1 MIGQMDIKRQLRY
14 KESIYDVLKD
24 ITLGNYNYL
33 IIGKEL
39 DGKFI
44 DIDFVEQK
52 LDNGK
57 IRYISP
63 SSTFEFNKDTTDFK
77 RVQSQSLMNYIV
89 NEIKDRINQEKLIS
103 ETDTLNYIDSI
114 SKTIESSTNING
126 FFANDNKYENESQL
140 EESTKT
146 LIGYYFDEMKDYS
159 DLSKLPTGEVLV
171 PEEDVKEIYNKLEDT
186 QNFGVSLIHDAIA
199 KEENTEDYI
208 VDPTNNSPL
217 MNIENTS
224 LENNKACE
232 PVSTNSEALNNIV
245 EETVNNNSIDKLGK
259 QDKDEIIVKN
269 DNLVNDTIN
278 DSNMSF
284 QERLYLENEKKMHE
298 QNASEDLQNNLNAK
312 TKTLTL
318 KNNYGRMNNAAYITI
333 TWLLYIIGSFEL
345 FIVIFLMA
353 KFL

>member
-14 KESIYDVLKD
+14 KDSIYDVLKD

-63 SSTFEFNKDTTDFK
+63 SSTFVFNKDTTDFK

-89 NEIKDRINQEKLIS
+89 NEIKDRINQEKLIN
-103 ETDTLNYIDSI
+103 EKDTLNYIDNI
-114 SKTIESSTNING
+114 SKTIESSTDING

-140 EESTKT
+140 EESIKT
-146 LIGYYFDEMKDYS
+146 LIGYYFNEIKDYS
-159 DLSKLPTGEVLV
+159 DLNKLPTGEVLV

-199 KEENTEDYI
+199 KEENSEDYI
-208 VDPTNNSPL
+208 VDPTNNSVSNDML
-217 MNIENTS
+217 SENSIFKPMSTDFTEQDLTDIKLQS
-224 LENNKACE
+224 DLSNDNSNAVATTQTQSTQLTE
-232 PVSTNSEALNNIV
+232 TNSDATNNR
-245 EETVNNNSIDKLGK
+245 
-259 QDKDEIIVKN
+259 
-269 DNLVNDTIN
+269 NL
-278 DSNMSF
+278 SF

-298 QNASEDLQNNLNAK
+298 QNVSEDLQNSLNAK

-318 KNNYGRMNNAAYITI
+318 KNNYGKMNNAAYITI
-333 TWLLYIIGSFEL
+333 SWLLYIIGSFEL
-345 FIVIFLMA
+345 FIAIFLMA
-353 KFL
+353 KFF

>member
-14 KESIYDVLKD
+14 KDSIYDVLKD

-77 RVQSQSLMNYIV
+77 RVQSQFLMNYIV
-89 NEIKDRINQEKLIS
+89 NEIKDRINQEKLIN
-103 ETDTLNYIDSI
+103 ETDTLNYIDNI
-114 SKTIESSTNING
+114 SKTIESSTDING

-140 EESTKT
+140 EESIKT
-146 LIGYYFDEMKDYS
+146 LIGYYFNEIKDYS
-159 DLSKLPTGEVLV
+159 DLNKLPTGEVLV

-199 KEENTEDYI
+199 KEENSEDYI
-208 VDPTNNSPL
+208 VDPTNNSVSNDML
-217 MNIENTS
+217 SENSIFKPMSTDFTEQDLTDVKLQS
-224 LENNKACE
+224 DFSNDNSNAVATTQTQSTQLTE
-232 PVSTNSEALNNIV
+232 TNSDATNNR
-245 EETVNNNSIDKLGK
+245 
-259 QDKDEIIVKN
+259 
-269 DNLVNDTIN
+269 NL
-278 DSNMSF
+278 SF

-298 QNASEDLQNNLNAK
+298 QNVSEDLQNSLNAK

-318 KNNYGRMNNAAYITI
+318 KNNYGKMNNAAYITI
-333 TWLLYIIGSFEL
+333 SWLLYIIGSFEL

-353 KFL
+353 KFF

>member
-14 KESIYDVLKD
+14 KDSIYDVLKD

-63 SSTFEFNKDTTDFK
+63 SSTFVFNKDTTDFK

-89 NEIKDRINQEKLIS
+89 NEIKDRINQEKLIN
-103 ETDTLNYIDSI
+103 EKDTLNYIDNI
-114 SKTIESSTNING
+114 SKTIESSTDING

-140 EESTKT
+140 EESIKT
-146 LIGYYFDEMKDYS
+146 LIGYYFNEIKDYS
-159 DLSKLPTGEVLV
+159 DLNKLPTGEVLV

-199 KEENTEDYI
+199 KEENPEDYI
-208 VDPTNNSPL
+208 VDPTNNSVSNDML
-217 MNIENTS
+217 SENSIFKPMSTDFTEQDLTDIKLQS
-224 LENNKACE
+224 DLSNDNSNAVATTQTQSTQLTE
-232 PVSTNSEALNNIV
+232 TNSDAINNR
-245 EETVNNNSIDKLGK
+245 
-259 QDKDEIIVKN
+259 
-269 DNLVNDTIN
+269 NL
-278 DSNMSF
+278 SF

-298 QNASEDLQNNLNAK
+298 QNVSEDLQNSLNAK

-318 KNNYGRMNNAAYITI
+318 KNNYGKMNNAAYITI
-333 TWLLYIIGSFEL
+333 SWLLYIIGSFEL
-345 FIVIFLMA
+345 FVVIFLMA
-353 KFL
+353 KFF

>member
-14 KESIYDVLKD
+14 KDSIYDVLKD

-39 DGKFI
+39 DEKFI

-63 SSTFEFNKDTTDFK
+63 SSTFVFNKDTTDFK

-89 NEIKDRINQEKLIS
+89 NEIKDRINQEKLIN
-103 ETDTLNYIDSI
+103 EKDTLNYIDNI
-114 SKTIESSTNING
+114 SKTIESSTDING

-140 EESTKT
+140 EESIKT
-146 LIGYYFDEMKDYS
+146 LIGYYFNEIKDYS
-159 DLSKLPTGEVLV
+159 DLNKLPTGEVLV

-199 KEENTEDYI
+199 KEENSEDYI
-208 VDPTNNSPL
+208 VDPTNNSVSNDMLSENSIFKPMSTDFTEQDL
-217 MNIENTS
+217 TDVKLQSDFSNDNSNSVATTQTQSTQLIE
-224 LENNKACE
+224 
-232 PVSTNSEALNNIV
+232 TNSDATNNR
-245 EETVNNNSIDKLGK
+245 
-259 QDKDEIIVKN
+259 
-269 DNLVNDTIN
+269 NL
-278 DSNMSF
+278 SF

-298 QNASEDLQNNLNAK
+298 QNVSEDLQNSLNAK

-318 KNNYGRMNNAAYITI
+318 KNNYGKMNNAAYITI
-333 TWLLYIIGSFEL
+333 SWLLYIIGSFEL
-345 FIVIFLMA
+345 FIAIFLMA
-353 KFL
+353 KFF

>member
-14 KESIYDVLKD
+14 KDSIYDVLKD

-63 SSTFEFNKDTTDFK
+63 SSTFVFNKDTTDFK

-89 NEIKDRINQEKLIS
+89 NEIKDRINQEKLIN
-103 ETDTLNYIDSI
+103 ETDTLNYIDNI
-114 SKTIESSTNING
+114 SKTIESSTDING

-140 EESTKT
+140 EESIKT
-146 LIGYYFDEMKDYS
+146 LIGYYFNEIKDYS
-159 DLSKLPTGEVLV
+159 DLNKLPTGEVLV

-199 KEENTEDYI
+199 KEENSEDYI
-208 VDPTNNSPL
+208 VDPTNNSVSNDML
-217 MNIENTS
+217 SENSIFKPMSTDFTEQDLTDVKLQS
-224 LENNKACE
+224 DFSNDNSNAVATTQTQSTQLTE
-232 PVSTNSEALNNIV
+232 TNSDATNNR
-245 EETVNNNSIDKLGK
+245 
-259 QDKDEIIVKN
+259 
-269 DNLVNDTIN
+269 NL
-278 DSNMSF
+278 SF

-298 QNASEDLQNNLNAK
+298 QNVSEDLQNSLNAK

-318 KNNYGRMNNAAYITI
+318 KNNYGKMNNAAYITI
-333 TWLLYIIGSFEL
+333 SWLLYIIGSFEL
-345 FIVIFLMA
+345 FIAIFLMA
-353 KFL
+353 KFF

>member
-103 ETDTLNYIDSI
+103 ETDTLNYIDNI
-114 SKTIESSTNING
+114 SKTIESSTDING

-146 LIGYYFDEMKDYS
+146 LIGYYFYEMKDYS

-171 PEEDVKEIYNKLEDT
+171 PEEDVKEIYDKLEDT

-208 VDPTNNSPL
+208 VDPTNNSVSNDML
-217 MNIENTS
+217 SENSIFKPMSTDFTEQDLTDVKLQS
-224 LENNKACE
+224 DFYNDNSNAVATTQTRSTQLTE
-232 PVSTNSEALNNIV
+232 TNSDATNNR
-245 EETVNNNSIDKLGK
+245 
-259 QDKDEIIVKN
+259 
-269 DNLVNDTIN
+269 NL
-278 DSNMSF
+278 SF

-298 QNASEDLQNNLNAK
+298 QNVSEDLQNSLNAK

-333 TWLLYIIGSFEL
+333 SWLLYIIGSFEL

>member
-14 KESIYDVLKD
+14 KDSIYDVLKD

-63 SSTFEFNKDTTDFK
+63 SSTFSFNKDTTDFK

-89 NEIKDRINQEKLIS
+89 NEIKDRINQEKLIN
-103 ETDTLNYIDSI
+103 ETDTLNYIDNI
-114 SKTIESSTNING
+114 SKTIESSTDING

-146 LIGYYFDEMKDYS
+146 LIRYYFNEIKDYS
-159 DLSKLPTGEVLV
+159 DLNKLPTGEVLV
-171 PEEDVKEIYNKLEDT
+171 PEEDVKEIYDKLEDT

-199 KEENTEDYI
+199 KEDTADDYMI
-208 VDPTNNSPL
+208 DPTNDYVNSNPAVSENGSVSLNSQEQNQISTNFNDSFPQSNYDNL
-217 MNIENTS
+217 MS
-224 LENNKACE
+224 LENKSD
-232 PVSTNSEALNNIV
+232 VNSDTLS
-245 EETVNNNSIDKLGK
+245 EENVGNREL
-259 QDKDEIIVKN
+259 
-269 DNLVNDTIN
+269 
-278 DSNMSF
+278 SF
-284 QERLYLENEKKMHE
+284 QERLYLENEKMLHS
-298 QNASEDLQNNLNAK
+298 QNTTQDLQSNLSTK
-312 TKTLTL
+312 PKTLTL
-318 KNNYGRMNNAAYITI
+318 SKNYGKMNNAAYITI
-333 TWLLYIIGSFEL
+333 SWLLYIIGSFEL
-345 FIVIFLMA
+345 FIVILLMA
-353 KFL
+353 KFI

>member
-14 KESIYDVLKD
+14 KDSIYDVLKD

-63 SSTFEFNKDTTDFK
+63 SSTFVFNKDTTDFK

-89 NEIKDRINQEKLIS
+89 NEIKDRINQEKLIN
-103 ETDTLNYIDSI
+103 ETDTLNYIDNI
-114 SKTIESSTNING
+114 SKTIESSTDING

-140 EESTKT
+140 EESIKT
-146 LIGYYFDEMKDYS
+146 LIRYYFNEVKDYS
-159 DLSKLPTGEVLV
+159 DSNKLPTGEVLV

-199 KEENTEDYI
+199 KEENSEDYI
-208 VDPTNNSPL
+208 VDPTNNSVSNGML
-217 MNIENTS
+217 SENSIFKPMSTDFTEQDLTDVKLQS
-224 LENNKACE
+224 DFSNDNSNAVATTQTQSTQLTE
-232 PVSTNSEALNNIV
+232 TNSDATNNR
-245 EETVNNNSIDKLGK
+245 
-259 QDKDEIIVKN
+259 
-269 DNLVNDTIN
+269 NL
-278 DSNMSF
+278 SF

-298 QNASEDLQNNLNAK
+298 QNVSEDLQNSLNAK

-318 KNNYGRMNNAAYITI
+318 KNNYGKMNNAAYITI
-333 TWLLYIIGSFEL
+333 SWLLYIIGSFEL
-345 FIVIFLMA
+345 FIAIFLMA
-353 KFL
+353 KFF

>member
-14 KESIYDVLKD
+14 KDSIYDVLKD

-63 SSTFEFNKDTTDFK
+63 SSTFSFNKDTTDFK

-89 NEIKDRINQEKLIS
+89 NEIKDRINQEKLIN
-103 ETDTLNYIDSI
+103 ETDTLNYIDNI
-114 SKTIESSTNING
+114 SKTIESSTDING

-140 EESTKT
+140 EESIKT
-146 LIGYYFDEMKDYS
+146 LIGYYFNEIKDYS
-159 DLSKLPTGEVLV
+159 DLNKLPTGEVLV

-199 KEENTEDYI
+199 KEENSEDYI
-208 VDPTNNSPL
+208 VDPTNNSVSNDML
-217 MNIENTS
+217 SENSIFKPMSTDFTEQDLTDVKLQS
-224 LENNKACE
+224 DFSNDNSNAVATTQTQSAQLTE
-232 PVSTNSEALNNIV
+232 TNSDATNNR
-245 EETVNNNSIDKLGK
+245 
-259 QDKDEIIVKN
+259 
-269 DNLVNDTIN
+269 NL
-278 DSNMSF
+278 SF

-298 QNASEDLQNNLNAK
+298 QNVSEDLQNSLNAK

-318 KNNYGRMNNAAYITI
+318 KNNYGKMNNAAYITI
-333 TWLLYIIGSFEL
+333 SWLLYIIGSFEL

-353 KFL
+353 KFF

>member
-14 KESIYDVLKD
+14 KDSIYDVLKD

-89 NEIKDRINQEKLIS
+89 NEIKDRINQEKLIN
-103 ETDTLNYIDSI
+103 ETDTLNYIDNI
-114 SKTIESSTNING
+114 SKTIESSTDING

-140 EESTKT
+140 EESIKT
-146 LIGYYFDEMKDYS
+146 LIGYYFNEIKDYS
-159 DLSKLPTGEVLV
+159 DLNKLPTGEVLV

-199 KEENTEDYI
+199 KEENSEDYI
-208 VDPTNNSPL
+208 VDPTNNSVSNDML
-217 MNIENTS
+217 SENSIFKPMSTDFTEQDLTDVKLQS
-224 LENNKACE
+224 DFSNDNSNSVATTQTQSTQLTE
-232 PVSTNSEALNNIV
+232 TNSDATNNR
-245 EETVNNNSIDKLGK
+245 
-259 QDKDEIIVKN
+259 
-269 DNLVNDTIN
+269 NL
-278 DSNMSF
+278 SF

-298 QNASEDLQNNLNAK
+298 QNVSEDLQNSLNAK

-318 KNNYGRMNNAAYITI
+318 KNNYGKMNNAAYITI
-333 TWLLYIIGSFEL
+333 SWLLYIIGSFEL

-353 KFL
+353 KFF

>member
-14 KESIYDVLKD
+14 KDSIYDVLKD
-24 ITLGNYNYL
+24 MTLGNYNYL

-89 NEIKDRINQEKLIS
+89 NEIKDRINQEKLIN
-103 ETDTLNYIDSI
+103 ETDTLNYIDNI
-114 SKTIESSTNING
+114 SKTIESSTDING

-140 EESTKT
+140 EESIKT
-146 LIGYYFDEMKDYS
+146 LIGYYFNEIKDYS
-159 DLSKLPTGEVLV
+159 DLNKLPTGEVLV

-199 KEENTEDYI
+199 KEENSEDYI
-208 VDPTNNSPL
+208 VDPTNNSVSNDML
-217 MNIENTS
+217 SENSIFKPMSTDFTEQDLTDVKLQS
-224 LENNKACE
+224 DFSNDNSNAVATTQPQSTQLTE
-232 PVSTNSEALNNIV
+232 TNSDATNNR
-245 EETVNNNSIDKLGK
+245 
-259 QDKDEIIVKN
+259 
-269 DNLVNDTIN
+269 NL
-278 DSNMSF
+278 SF

-298 QNASEDLQNNLNAK
+298 QNVSEDLQNSLNAK

-318 KNNYGRMNNAAYITI
+318 KNNYGKMNNAAYITI
-333 TWLLYIIGSFEL
+333 SWLLYIIGSFEL

-353 KFL
+353 KFF

>member
-14 KESIYDVLKD
+14 KDSMYDVLKD

-63 SSTFEFNKDTTDFK
+63 SSTFVFNKDTTDFK
-77 RVQSQSLMNYIV
+77 RVQSQFLMNYIV
-89 NEIKDRINQEKLIS
+89 NEIKDRINQEKLIN
-103 ETDTLNYIDSI
+103 ETDTLNYIDNI
-114 SKTIESSTNING
+114 SKTIESSTDING

-140 EESTKT
+140 EESIKT
-146 LIGYYFDEMKDYS
+146 LIGYYFNEIKDYS
-159 DLSKLPTGEVLV
+159 DLNKLPTGEVLV

-199 KEENTEDYI
+199 KEENSEDYI
-208 VDPTNNSPL
+208 VDPTNNSVSNDML
-217 MNIENTS
+217 SENSIFKPMSTDFTERDLTNVKLQS
-224 LENNKACE
+224 DISNDNFNAVATTQTQSTQLTE
-232 PVSTNSEALNNIV
+232 TNSDATNNR
-245 EETVNNNSIDKLGK
+245 
-259 QDKDEIIVKN
+259 
-269 DNLVNDTIN
+269 NL
-278 DSNMSF
+278 SF

-298 QNASEDLQNNLNAK
+298 QNVSEDLQNSLNAK

-318 KNNYGRMNNAAYITI
+318 KNNYGKMNNAAYITI
-333 TWLLYIIGSFEL
+333 SWLLYIIGSFEL
-345 FIVIFLMA
+345 FVAIFLMA

>member
-14 KESIYDVLKD
+14 KDSIYDVLKD

-63 SSTFEFNKDTTDFK
+63 SSTFVFNKDTTDFK

-89 NEIKDRINQEKLIS
+89 NEIKDRINQEKLIN
-103 ETDTLNYIDSI
+103 ETDTLNYIDNI
-114 SKTIESSTNING
+114 SKTIESSTDING

-140 EESTKT
+140 EESIKT
-146 LIGYYFDEMKDYS
+146 LIGYYFNEIKDYS
-159 DLSKLPTGEVLV
+159 DLNKLPTGEVLV

-199 KEENTEDYI
+199 KEENSEDYI
-208 VDPTNNSPL
+208 VDPTNNSVSNDML
-217 MNIENTS
+217 SENSIFKPMSTDFTEQDLTDVKLQS
-224 LENNKACE
+224 DFSNGNSNAVATTQTQSTQLTE
-232 PVSTNSEALNNIV
+232 TNSDATNNR
-245 EETVNNNSIDKLGK
+245 
-259 QDKDEIIVKN
+259 
-269 DNLVNDTIN
+269 NL
-278 DSNMSF
+278 SF

-298 QNASEDLQNNLNAK
+298 QNVSEDLQNSLNAK

-318 KNNYGRMNNAAYITI
+318 KNNYGKMNNAAYITI
-333 TWLLYIIGSFEL
+333 SWLLYIIGSFEL
-345 FIVIFLMA
+345 FVVIFLMA
-353 KFL
+353 KFF

>member
-14 KESIYDVLKD
+14 KDSIYDVLKD

-77 RVQSQSLMNYIV
+77 RVQSQFLMNYIV
-89 NEIKDRINQEKLIS
+89 NEIKDRINQEKLIN
-103 ETDTLNYIDSI
+103 ETDTLNYIDNI
-114 SKTIESSTNING
+114 SKTIESSTDING

-140 EESTKT
+140 EESIKT
-146 LIGYYFDEMKDYS
+146 LIGYYFNEIKDYS
-159 DLSKLPTGEVLV
+159 DLNKLPTSEVLV
-171 PEEDVKEIYNKLEDT
+171 PEEDVKEIYDKLEDT

-199 KEENTEDYI
+199 KEENSEDYI
-208 VDPTNNSPL
+208 VDPTNNSVSNDML
-217 MNIENTS
+217 SENSIFKPMSTDFTEQDLTDVKLQS
-224 LENNKACE
+224 DFSNDNSNAVATTQTQSTQLTE
-232 PVSTNSEALNNIV
+232 TNSDATNNR
-245 EETVNNNSIDKLGK
+245 
-259 QDKDEIIVKN
+259 
-269 DNLVNDTIN
+269 NL
-278 DSNMSF
+278 SF

-298 QNASEDLQNNLNAK
+298 QNVSEDLQNSLNAK

-318 KNNYGRMNNAAYITI
+318 KNNYGKMNNAAYITI
-333 TWLLYIIGSFEL
+333 SWLLYIIGSFEL

-353 KFL
+353 KFF

>member
-14 KESIYDVLKD
+14 KDSIYDVLKD

-63 SSTFEFNKDTTDFK
+63 SSTFVFNKDTTDFK

-89 NEIKDRINQEKLIS
+89 NEIKDRINQEKLIN
-103 ETDTLNYIDSI
+103 EKDTLNYIDNI
-114 SKTIESSTNING
+114 SKTIESSTDING

-140 EESTKT
+140 EESIKT
-146 LIGYYFDEMKDYS
+146 LIGYYFNEIKDYS
-159 DLSKLPTGEVLV
+159 DLNKLPTGEVLV

-199 KEENTEDYI
+199 KEENSEDYI
-208 VDPTNNSPL
+208 VDPTNNSVSNDML
-217 MNIENTS
+217 SENSIFKPMSTDFTEQDLTDIKLQS
-224 LENNKACE
+224 DLSNDNSNAVATTQPQSTQLTE
-232 PVSTNSEALNNIV
+232 TNSDATNNR
-245 EETVNNNSIDKLGK
+245 
-259 QDKDEIIVKN
+259 
-269 DNLVNDTIN
+269 NL
-278 DSNMSF
+278 SF

-298 QNASEDLQNNLNAK
+298 QNVSEDLQNSLNAK

-318 KNNYGRMNNAAYITI
+318 KNNYGKMNNAAYITI
-333 TWLLYIIGSFEL
+333 SWLLYIIGSFEL
-345 FIVIFLMA
+345 FIAIFLMA
-353 KFL
+353 KFF

>member
-14 KESIYDVLKD
+14 KDSIYDVLKD

-63 SSTFEFNKDTTDFK
+63 SSTFSFNKDTTDFK

-89 NEIKDRINQEKLIS
+89 NEIKDRINQEKLIN
-103 ETDTLNYIDSI
+103 ETDTLNYIDNI
-114 SKTIESSTNING
+114 SKTIESSTDING

-140 EESTKT
+140 EESIKT
-146 LIGYYFDEMKDYS
+146 LIGYYFNEIKDYS
-159 DLSKLPTGEVLV
+159 DLNKLPTGEVLV

-199 KEENTEDYI
+199 KEDTADDYMI
-208 VDPTNNSPL
+208 DPTNDYVNSNPAVSENGSVSLNSQEQNQISTNFNDSFPQSNYDNL
-217 MNIENTS
+217 MS
-224 LENNKACE
+224 LENKSD
-232 PVSTNSEALNNIV
+232 VNSNTLS
-245 EETVNNNSIDKLGK
+245 EENVGNREL
-259 QDKDEIIVKN
+259 
-269 DNLVNDTIN
+269 
-278 DSNMSF
+278 SF
-284 QERLYLENEKKMHE
+284 QERLYLENEKMLHS
-298 QNASEDLQNNLNAK
+298 QNTTQDLQSNLSTK
-312 TKTLTL
+312 PKTLTL
-318 KNNYGRMNNAAYITI
+318 SKNYGKMNNAAYITI
-333 TWLLYIIGSFEL
+333 SWLLYIIGSFEL
-345 FIVIFLMA
+345 FIVILLMA
-353 KFL
+353 KFI

>member
-14 KESIYDVLKD
+14 KDSIYDVLKD

-63 SSTFEFNKDTTDFK
+63 SSTFVFNKDTTDFK

-89 NEIKDRINQEKLIS
+89 NEIKDRINQEKLIN
-103 ETDTLNYIDSI
+103 ETDTLNYIDNI
-114 SKTIESSTNING
+114 SKTIESSTDING

-140 EESTKT
+140 EESIKT
-146 LIGYYFDEMKDYS
+146 LIGYYFNEIKDYS
-159 DLSKLPTGEVLV
+159 DLNKLPTGEVLV

-199 KEENTEDYI
+199 KEENSEDYI
-208 VDPTNNSPL
+208 VDPTNNSVSNDML
-217 MNIENTS
+217 SENSIFKPMSTDFTEQDLTDVKLQS
-224 LENNKACE
+224 DFSNDNSNSVATTQPQSTQLTE
-232 PVSTNSEALNNIV
+232 TNSDATNNR
-245 EETVNNNSIDKLGK
+245 
-259 QDKDEIIVKN
+259 
-269 DNLVNDTIN
+269 NL
-278 DSNMSF
+278 SF

-298 QNASEDLQNNLNAK
+298 QNVSEDLQNSLNAK

-318 KNNYGRMNNAAYITI
+318 KNNYGKMNNAAYITI
-333 TWLLYIIGSFEL
+333 SWLLYIIGSFEL
-345 FIVIFLMA
+345 FIAIFLMA
-353 KFL
+353 KFF

>member
-14 KESIYDVLKD
+14 KDSIYDVLKD

-63 SSTFEFNKDTTDFK
+63 SSTFVFNKDTTDFK

-89 NEIKDRINQEKLIS
+89 NEIKDRINQEKLIN
-103 ETDTLNYIDSI
+103 EKDTLNYIDNI
-114 SKTIESSTNING
+114 SKTIESSTDING

-140 EESTKT
+140 EESIKA
-146 LIGYYFDEMKDYS
+146 LIGYYFNEIKDYS
-159 DLSKLPTGEVLV
+159 DLNKLPTGEVLV

-199 KEENTEDYI
+199 KEENSEDYI
-208 VDPTNNSPL
+208 VDPTNNSVSNDML
-217 MNIENTS
+217 SENSIFKPMSTDFTEQDLTDVKLQPDLS
-224 LENNKACE
+224 NDNSNAVATTQPQSTQLTE
-232 PVSTNSEALNNIV
+232 TNSDATNNR
-245 EETVNNNSIDKLGK
+245 
-259 QDKDEIIVKN
+259 
-269 DNLVNDTIN
+269 NL
-278 DSNMSF
+278 SF

-298 QNASEDLQNNLNAK
+298 QNVSEDLQNSLNAK

-318 KNNYGRMNNAAYITI
+318 KNNYGKMNNAAYITI
-333 TWLLYIIGSFEL
+333 SWLLYIIGSFEL
-345 FIVIFLMA
+345 FIAIFLMA
-353 KFL
+353 KFF

>member
-14 KESIYDVLKD
+14 KDSIYDVLKD

-63 SSTFEFNKDTTDFK
+63 SSTFVFNKDTTDFK
-77 RVQSQSLMNYIV
+77 RVQSQFLMNYIV
-89 NEIKDRINQEKLIS
+89 NEIKDRINQEKLIN
-103 ETDTLNYIDSI
+103 ETDTLNYIDNI
-114 SKTIESSTNING
+114 SKTIESSTDING

-140 EESTKT
+140 EESIKT
-146 LIGYYFDEMKDYS
+146 LIGYYFNEIKDYS
-159 DLSKLPTGEVLV
+159 DLNKLPTGEVLV

-199 KEENTEDYI
+199 KEENSEDYI
-208 VDPTNNSPL
+208 VDPTNNSVSNDML
-217 MNIENTS
+217 SENSIFKPMSTDFTERDLTNVKLQS
-224 LENNKACE
+224 DISNDNFNAVATTQTQSTQLTE
-232 PVSTNSEALNNIV
+232 TNSDATNNR
-245 EETVNNNSIDKLGK
+245 
-259 QDKDEIIVKN
+259 
-269 DNLVNDTIN
+269 NL
-278 DSNMSF
+278 SF

-298 QNASEDLQNNLNAK
+298 QNVSEDLQNSLNAK

-318 KNNYGRMNNAAYITI
+318 KNNYGKMNNAAYITI
-333 TWLLYIIGSFEL
+333 SWLLYIIGSFEL
-345 FIVIFLMA
+345 FVAIFLMA

>member
-14 KESIYDVLKD
+14 KDSIYDVLKD

-77 RVQSQSLMNYIV
+77 RVQSQFLMNYIV
-89 NEIKDRINQEKLIS
+89 NEIKDRINQEKLIN
-103 ETDTLNYIDSI
+103 ETDTLNYIDNI
-114 SKTIESSTNING
+114 SKTIESSTDING

-140 EESTKT
+140 EESIKT
-146 LIGYYFDEMKDYS
+146 LIGYYFNEIKDYS
-159 DLSKLPTGEVLV
+159 DLNKLPTGEVLV
-171 PEEDVKEIYNKLEDT
+171 PEEDVKEIYDKLEDT

-199 KEENTEDYI
+199 KEENSEDYI
-208 VDPTNNSPL
+208 VDPTNNSVSNDML
-217 MNIENTS
+217 SENSIFKPMSTDFTEQDLTDVKLQS
-224 LENNKACE
+224 DFSNDNSNAVATTQTQSTQLTE
-232 PVSTNSEALNNIV
+232 TNSDATNNR
-245 EETVNNNSIDKLGK
+245 
-259 QDKDEIIVKN
+259 
-269 DNLVNDTIN
+269 NL
-278 DSNMSF
+278 SF

-298 QNASEDLQNNLNAK
+298 QNVSEDLQNSLNAK

-318 KNNYGRMNNAAYITI
+318 KNNYGKMNNAAYITI
-333 TWLLYIIGSFEL
+333 SWLLYIIGSFEL

-353 KFL
+353 KFF

>member
-14 KESIYDVLKD
+14 KDSIYDVLKD

-89 NEIKDRINQEKLIS
+89 NEIKDRINQEKLIN
-103 ETDTLNYIDSI
+103 ETDTLNYIDNI
-114 SKTIESSTNING
+114 SKTIESSTDING

-140 EESTKT
+140 EESIKT
-146 LIGYYFDEMKDYS
+146 LIGYYFNEIKDYS
-159 DLSKLPTGEVLV
+159 DLNKLPTGEVLV

-199 KEENTEDYI
+199 KEENSEDYI
-208 VDPTNNSPL
+208 VDPTNNSVSNDML
-217 MNIENTS
+217 SENSIFKPMSTDFTEQDLTDIKLQS
-224 LENNKACE
+224 DFSNDNSNAVATTQTQSTQLTE
-232 PVSTNSEALNNIV
+232 TNSDAINNR
-245 EETVNNNSIDKLGK
+245 
-259 QDKDEIIVKN
+259 
-269 DNLVNDTIN
+269 NL
-278 DSNMSF
+278 SF

-298 QNASEDLQNNLNAK
+298 QNVSEDLQNSLNAK

-318 KNNYGRMNNAAYITI
+318 KNNYGKMNNAAYITI
-333 TWLLYIIGSFEL
+333 SWLLYIIGSFEL

-353 KFL
+353 KFF

>member
-14 KESIYDVLKD
+14 KDSIYDVLKD

-63 SSTFEFNKDTTDFK
+63 SSTFVFNKDTTDFK
-77 RVQSQSLMNYIV
+77 RVQSQFLMNYIV
-89 NEIKDRINQEKLIS
+89 NEIKDRINQEKLIN
-103 ETDTLNYIDSI
+103 ETDTLNYIDNI
-114 SKTIESSTNING
+114 SKTIESSTDING

-140 EESTKT
+140 EESIKT
-146 LIGYYFDEMKDYS
+146 LIGYYFNEIKDYS
-159 DLSKLPTGEVLV
+159 DLNKLPTGEVLV
-171 PEEDVKEIYNKLEDT
+171 PEEDVKEIYDKLEDT

-199 KEENTEDYI
+199 KEENSEDYI
-208 VDPTNNSPL
+208 VDPTNNSVSNDML
-217 MNIENTS
+217 SENSIFKPMSTDFTEQDLTDVKLQS
-224 LENNKACE
+224 DFSNDNSNSVATTQTQSAQLTE
-232 PVSTNSEALNNIV
+232 TNSDATNNR
-245 EETVNNNSIDKLGK
+245 
-259 QDKDEIIVKN
+259 
-269 DNLVNDTIN
+269 NL
-278 DSNMSF
+278 SF

-298 QNASEDLQNNLNAK
+298 QNVSEDLQNSLNAK

-318 KNNYGRMNNAAYITI
+318 KNNYGKMNNAAYITI
-333 TWLLYIIGSFEL
+333 SWLLYIIGSFEL

-353 KFL
+353 KFF

>member
-14 KESIYDVLKD
+14 KDSIYDVLKD

-63 SSTFEFNKDTTDFK
+63 SSTFVFNKDTTDFK

-89 NEIKDRINQEKLIS
+89 NEIKDRINQEKLIN
-103 ETDTLNYIDSI
+103 EKDTLNYIDNI
-114 SKTIESSTNING
+114 SKTIESSTDING

-140 EESTKT
+140 EESIKT
-146 LIGYYFDEMKDYS
+146 LIGYYFNEIKDYS
-159 DLSKLPTGEVLV
+159 DLNKLPTGEVLV

-199 KEENTEDYI
+199 KEENSEDYI
-208 VDPTNNSPL
+208 VDPTNNSVSNDMLSENSIFKPMSTDFTEQDL
-217 MNIENTS
+217 TDIKLQSDLSNDNSNAVATTQTQSTQLIE
-224 LENNKACE
+224 
-232 PVSTNSEALNNIV
+232 TNSDATNNR
-245 EETVNNNSIDKLGK
+245 
-259 QDKDEIIVKN
+259 
-269 DNLVNDTIN
+269 NL
-278 DSNMSF
+278 SF

-298 QNASEDLQNNLNAK
+298 QNVSEDLQNSLNAK

-318 KNNYGRMNNAAYITI
+318 KNNYGKMNNAAYITI
-333 TWLLYIIGSFEL
+333 SWLLYIIGSFEL
-345 FIVIFLMA
+345 FIAIFLMA
-353 KFL
+353 KFF

>member
-14 KESIYDVLKD
+14 KDSIYDVLKD

-63 SSTFEFNKDTTDFK
+63 SSTFVFNKDTTDFK

-89 NEIKDRINQEKLIS
+89 NEIKDRINQEKLIN
-103 ETDTLNYIDSI
+103 ETDTLNYIDNI
-114 SKTIESSTNING
+114 SKTIESSTDING

-140 EESTKT
+140 EESIKT
-146 LIGYYFDEMKDYS
+146 LIGYYFNEIKDYS
-159 DLSKLPTGEVLV
+159 DLNKLPTGEVLV

-199 KEENTEDYI
+199 KEGNSEDYI
-208 VDPTNNSPL
+208 VDPTNNSVSNDML
-217 MNIENTS
+217 SENSIFKPMSTDFTEQDLTDVKLQPDLS
-224 LENNKACE
+224 NDNSNAVATTQPQSTQLTE
-232 PVSTNSEALNNIV
+232 TNSDATNNR
-245 EETVNNNSIDKLGK
+245 
-259 QDKDEIIVKN
+259 
-269 DNLVNDTIN
+269 NL
-278 DSNMSF
+278 SF

-298 QNASEDLQNNLNAK
+298 QNVSEDLQNSLNAK

-318 KNNYGRMNNAAYITI
+318 KNNYGKMNNAAYITI
-333 TWLLYIIGSFEL
+333 SWLLYIIGSFEL
-345 FIVIFLMA
+345 FIAIFLMA
-353 KFL
+353 KFF

>member
-14 KESIYDVLKD
+14 KDSIYDVLKD

-63 SSTFEFNKDTTDFK
+63 SSTFVFNKDTTDFK

-89 NEIKDRINQEKLIS
+89 NEIKDRINQEKLIN
-103 ETDTLNYIDSI
+103 ETDTLNYIDNI
-114 SKTIESSTNING
+114 SKTIESSTDING

-140 EESTKT
+140 EESIKT
-146 LIGYYFDEMKDYS
+146 LIRYYFNEIKDYS
-159 DLSKLPTGEVLV
+159 DSNKLPTGEVLV
-171 PEEDVKEIYNKLEDT
+171 PEEDVKEIYDKLEDT
-186 QNFGVSLIHDAIA
+186 QNFGVSLIHDSIA
-199 KEENTEDYI
+199 KEENSEDYI
-208 VDPTNNSPL
+208 VDPTNNSVNNDML
-217 MNIENTS
+217 SENSIFKPMSTDFTERDLTDVKLQS
-224 LENNKACE
+224 DISNDNSNAVETTQTQSTQLTE
-232 PVSTNSEALNNIV
+232 TNSDATNNR
-245 EETVNNNSIDKLGK
+245 
-259 QDKDEIIVKN
+259 
-269 DNLVNDTIN
+269 NL
-278 DSNMSF
+278 SF

-298 QNASEDLQNNLNAK
+298 QNVSEDLQNSLNAK

-318 KNNYGRMNNAAYITI
+318 KNNYGKMNNAAYITI
-333 TWLLYIIGSFEL
+333 SWLLYIIGSFEL
-345 FIVIFLMA
+345 FVAIFLMA

>member
-14 KESIYDVLKD
+14 KDSIYDVLKD

-63 SSTFEFNKDTTDFK
+63 SSTFVFNKDTTDFK

-89 NEIKDRINQEKLIS
+89 NEIKDRINQEKLIN
-103 ETDTLNYIDSI
+103 EKDTLNYIDNI
-114 SKTIESSTNING
+114 SKTIESSTDING

-140 EESTKT
+140 EESIKT
-146 LIGYYFDEMKDYS
+146 LIGYYFNEIKDYS
-159 DLSKLPTGEVLV
+159 DLNKLPTGEVLV

-199 KEENTEDYI
+199 KEENSEDYI
-208 VDPTNNSPL
+208 VDPTNNSVSNDML
-217 MNIENTS
+217 SENSIFKPMSTDFTEQDLTDVKLQS
-224 LENNKACE
+224 DFSNDNSNSVATTQPQSTQLTE
-232 PVSTNSEALNNIV
+232 TNSDATNNR
-245 EETVNNNSIDKLGK
+245 
-259 QDKDEIIVKN
+259 
-269 DNLVNDTIN
+269 NL
-278 DSNMSF
+278 SF

-298 QNASEDLQNNLNAK
+298 QNVSEDLQNSLNAK

-318 KNNYGRMNNAAYITI
+318 KNNYGKMNNAAYITI
-333 TWLLYIIGSFEL
+333 SWLLYIIGSFEL
-345 FIVIFLMA
+345 FIAIFLMA
-353 KFL
+353 KFF

>member
-14 KESIYDVLKD
+14 KDSIYDVLKD

-77 RVQSQSLMNYIV
+77 RVQSQFLMNYIV
-89 NEIKDRINQEKLIS
+89 NEIKDRINQEKLIN
-103 ETDTLNYIDSI
+103 ETDTLNYIDNI
-114 SKTIESSTNING
+114 SKTIESSTDING

-140 EESTKT
+140 EESIKT
-146 LIGYYFDEMKDYS
+146 LIGYYFNEIKDYS
-159 DLSKLPTGEVLV
+159 DLNKLPTGEVLV
-171 PEEDVKEIYNKLEDT
+171 PEEDVKEIYDKLEDT

-199 KEENTEDYI
+199 KEENSEDYI
-208 VDPTNNSPL
+208 VDPTNNSVSNDML
-217 MNIENTS
+217 SENSIFKPMSTDFTEQDLTDVKLQS
-224 LENNKACE
+224 DFSNDNSNSVATTQTQSTQLTE
-232 PVSTNSEALNNIV
+232 TNSDATNNR
-245 EETVNNNSIDKLGK
+245 
-259 QDKDEIIVKN
+259 
-269 DNLVNDTIN
+269 NL
-278 DSNMSF
+278 SF

-298 QNASEDLQNNLNAK
+298 QNVSEDLQNSLNAK

-318 KNNYGRMNNAAYITI
+318 KNNYGKMNNAAYITI
-333 TWLLYIIGSFEL
+333 SWLLYIIGSFEL

-353 KFL
+353 KFF

>member
-14 KESIYDVLKD
+14 KDSIYDVLKD

-63 SSTFEFNKDTTDFK
+63 SSTFVFNKDTTDFK

-89 NEIKDRINQEKLIS
+89 NEIKDRINQEKLIN
-103 ETDTLNYIDSI
+103 ETDTLNYIDNI
-114 SKTIESSTNING
+114 SKTIESSTDING

-140 EESTKT
+140 EESIKT
-146 LIGYYFDEMKDYS
+146 LIGYYFNEIKDYS
-159 DLSKLPTGEVLV
+159 DLNKLPTGEVLV

-199 KEENTEDYI
+199 KEENSEDYI
-208 VDPTNNSPL
+208 VDPTNNSVSNDML
-217 MNIENTS
+217 SENSIFKPMSTDFTEQDLTDVKLQS
-224 LENNKACE
+224 DFSNDNSNSVATTQTQSTQLTE
-232 PVSTNSEALNNIV
+232 TNSDATNNR
-245 EETVNNNSIDKLGK
+245 
-259 QDKDEIIVKN
+259 
-269 DNLVNDTIN
+269 NL
-278 DSNMSF
+278 SF

-298 QNASEDLQNNLNAK
+298 QNVSEDLQNSLNAK

-318 KNNYGRMNNAAYITI
+318 KNNYGKMNNAAYITI
-333 TWLLYIIGSFEL
+333 SWLLYIIGSFEL
-345 FIVIFLMA
+345 FIAIFLMA
-353 KFL
+353 KFF

>member
-14 KESIYDVLKD
+14 KDSIYDVLKD

-77 RVQSQSLMNYIV
+77 RVQSQFLMNYIV
-89 NEIKDRINQEKLIS
+89 NEIKDRINQEKLIN
-103 ETDTLNYIDSI
+103 ETDTLNYIDNI
-114 SKTIESSTNING
+114 SKTIESSTDING

-140 EESTKT
+140 EESIKT
-146 LIGYYFDEMKDYS
+146 LIGYYFNEIKDYS
-159 DLSKLPTGEVLV
+159 DLNKLPTGEVLV

-199 KEENTEDYI
+199 KEENSEDYI
-208 VDPTNNSPL
+208 VDPTNNSVSNDML
-217 MNIENTS
+217 SENSIFKPMSTDFTEQDLTDIKLQS
-224 LENNKACE
+224 DFSNDNSNAVATTQTQSTQLTE
-232 PVSTNSEALNNIV
+232 TNSDAINNR
-245 EETVNNNSIDKLGK
+245 
-259 QDKDEIIVKN
+259 
-269 DNLVNDTIN
+269 NL
-278 DSNMSF
+278 SF

-298 QNASEDLQNNLNAK
+298 QNVSEDLQNSLNAK

-318 KNNYGRMNNAAYITI
+318 KNNYGKMNNAAYITI
-333 TWLLYIIGSFEL
+333 SWLLYIIGSFEL
-345 FIVIFLMA
+345 FIVIFLMT
-353 KFL
+353 KFF

>member
-14 KESIYDVLKD
+14 KDSIYDVLKD

-89 NEIKDRINQEKLIS
+89 NEIKDRINQEKLIN
-103 ETDTLNYIDSI
+103 ETDTLNYIDNI
-114 SKTIESSTNING
+114 SKTIESSTDING

-140 EESTKT
+140 EESIKT
-146 LIGYYFDEMKDYS
+146 LIGYYFNEIKDYS
-159 DLSKLPTGEVLV
+159 DLNKLPTGEVLV

-199 KEENTEDYI
+199 KEENSEDYI
-208 VDPTNNSPL
+208 VDPTNNSVSNDML
-217 MNIENTS
+217 SENSIFKPMSTDFTEQDLTDVKLQS
-224 LENNKACE
+224 DFSNDNSNAVATTQTQSTQLTE
-232 PVSTNSEALNNIV
+232 TNSDATNNR
-245 EETVNNNSIDKLGK
+245 
-259 QDKDEIIVKN
+259 
-269 DNLVNDTIN
+269 NL
-278 DSNMSF
+278 SF

-298 QNASEDLQNNLNAK
+298 QNVSEDLQNSLNAK

-318 KNNYGRMNNAAYITI
+318 KNNYGKMNNAAYITI
-333 TWLLYIIGSFEL
+333 SWLLYIIGSFEL

-353 KFL
+353 KFF

>member
-14 KESIYDVLKD
+14 KDSIYDVLKD

-63 SSTFEFNKDTTDFK
+63 SSTFVFNKDTTDFK

-89 NEIKDRINQEKLIS
+89 NEIKDRINQEKLIN
-103 ETDTLNYIDSI
+103 ETDTLNYIDNI
-114 SKTIESSTNING
+114 SKTIESSTDING

-140 EESTKT
+140 EESIKT
-146 LIGYYFDEMKDYS
+146 LIGYYFNEIKDYS
-159 DLSKLPTGEVLV
+159 DLNKLPTGEVLV

-199 KEENTEDYI
+199 KEENSEDYI
-208 VDPTNNSPL
+208 VDPTNNSVSNDML
-217 MNIENTS
+217 SENSIFKPMSTDFTEQDLTDIKLQS
-224 LENNKACE
+224 DLSNDNSNAVATTQPQSTQLTE
-232 PVSTNSEALNNIV
+232 TNSDATNNR
-245 EETVNNNSIDKLGK
+245 
-259 QDKDEIIVKN
+259 
-269 DNLVNDTIN
+269 NL
-278 DSNMSF
+278 SF

-298 QNASEDLQNNLNAK
+298 QNVSEDLQNSLNAK

-318 KNNYGRMNNAAYITI
+318 KNNYGKMNNAAYITI
-333 TWLLYIIGSFEL
+333 SWLLYIIGSFEL
-345 FIVIFLMA
+345 FIAIFLMA
-353 KFL
+353 KFF

>member
-14 KESIYDVLKD
+14 KDSIYDVLKD

-63 SSTFEFNKDTTDFK
+63 SSTVEFNKDTTDFK

-89 NEIKDRINQEKLIS
+89 NEIKDRINQEKLIN
-103 ETDTLNYIDSI
+103 ETDTLNYIDNI
-114 SKTIESSTNING
+114 SKTIESSTDING

-140 EESTKT
+140 EESIKT
-146 LIGYYFDEMKDYS
+146 LIGYYFNEIKDYS
-159 DLSKLPTGEVLV
+159 DLNKLPTGEVLV

-199 KEENTEDYI
+199 KEENSEDYI
-208 VDPTNNSPL
+208 VDPTNNSVSNDML
-217 MNIENTS
+217 SENSIFKPMSTDFTEQDLTDVKLQS
-224 LENNKACE
+224 DFSNDNSNSVATTQTQSTQLTK
-232 PVSTNSEALNNIV
+232 TNSDATNNR
-245 EETVNNNSIDKLGK
+245 
-259 QDKDEIIVKN
+259 
-269 DNLVNDTIN
+269 NL
-278 DSNMSF
+278 SF

-298 QNASEDLQNNLNAK
+298 QNVSEDLQNSLNAK

-318 KNNYGRMNNAAYITI
+318 KNNYGKMNNAAYITI
-333 TWLLYIIGSFEL
+333 SWLLYIIGSFEL

-353 KFL
+353 KFF

>member
-14 KESIYDVLKD
+14 KDSIYDVLKD

-63 SSTFEFNKDTTDFK
+63 SSTFSFDKDTTDFK

-89 NEIKDRINQEKLIS
+89 NEIKDRINQEKLIN
-103 ETDTLNYIDSI
+103 ETDTLNYIDNI
-114 SKTIESSTNING
+114 SKTIESSTDING

-140 EESTKT
+140 EESIKT
-146 LIGYYFDEMKDYS
+146 LIGYYFNEIKDYS
-159 DLSKLPTGEVLV
+159 DLNKLPTGEVLV

-199 KEENTEDYI
+199 KEDTADDYMI
-208 VDPTNNSPL
+208 DPTNDYVNSNPDVSENGSVSLNSQEQNQISTNFNDSFPQSNYDNL
-217 MNIENTS
+217 MS
-224 LENNKACE
+224 LENKSD
-232 PVSTNSEALNNIV
+232 VNSNTLS
-245 EETVNNNSIDKLGK
+245 EENVGNREL
-259 QDKDEIIVKN
+259 
-269 DNLVNDTIN
+269 
-278 DSNMSF
+278 SF
-284 QERLYLENEKKMHE
+284 QERLYLENEKMLHS
-298 QNASEDLQNNLNAK
+298 QNTTQDLQSNLSTK
-312 TKTLTL
+312 PKTLTL
-318 KNNYGRMNNAAYITI
+318 SKNYGKMNNAAYITI
-333 TWLLYIIGSFEL
+333 SWLLYIIGSFEL
-345 FIVIFLMA
+345 FIVILLMA
-353 KFL
+353 KFI

>member
-14 KESIYDVLKD
+14 KDSIYDVLKD

-63 SSTFEFNKDTTDFK
+63 SSTFVFNKDTTDFK

-89 NEIKDRINQEKLIS
+89 NEIKDRINQEKLIN
-103 ETDTLNYIDSI
+103 EKDTLNYIDNI
-114 SKTIESSTNING
+114 SKTIESSTDING

-140 EESTKT
+140 EESIKT
-146 LIGYYFDEMKDYS
+146 LIGYYFNEIKDYS
-159 DLSKLPTGEVLV
+159 DLNKLPTGEVLV

-199 KEENTEDYI
+199 KEENSEDYI
-208 VDPTNNSPL
+208 VDPTNNSVSNDMLSENSIFKPMSTDFTEQDL
-217 MNIENTS
+217 TDVKLQSDFSNDNSNSVATTQTQSTQLIE
-224 LENNKACE
+224 
-232 PVSTNSEALNNIV
+232 TNSDATNNR
-245 EETVNNNSIDKLGK
+245 
-259 QDKDEIIVKN
+259 
-269 DNLVNDTIN
+269 NL
-278 DSNMSF
+278 SF

-298 QNASEDLQNNLNAK
+298 QNVSEDLQNSLNAK

-318 KNNYGRMNNAAYITI
+318 KNNYGKMNNAAYITI
-333 TWLLYIIGSFEL
+333 SWLLYIIGSFEL
-345 FIVIFLMA
+345 FIAIFLMA
-353 KFL
+353 KFF

>member
-14 KESIYDVLKD
+14 KDSIYDVLKD

-63 SSTFEFNKDTTDFK
+63 SSTFVFNKDTTDFK

-89 NEIKDRINQEKLIS
+89 NEIKDRINQEKLIN
-103 ETDTLNYIDSI
+103 ETDTLNYIDNI
-114 SKTIESSTNING
+114 SKTIESSTDING

-140 EESTKT
+140 EESIKT
-146 LIGYYFDEMKDYS
+146 LIGYYFNEIKDYS
-159 DLSKLPTGEVLV
+159 DLNKLPTGEVLV

-199 KEENTEDYI
+199 KEENSEDYI
-208 VDPTNNSPL
+208 VDPTNNSVSNDML
-217 MNIENTS
+217 SENSIFKPMSTDFTEQDLTDVKLQS
-224 LENNKACE
+224 DFSNDNSNSVATTQPQSTQLTE
-232 PVSTNSEALNNIV
+232 TNSDATNNR
-245 EETVNNNSIDKLGK
+245 
-259 QDKDEIIVKN
+259 
-269 DNLVNDTIN
+269 NL
-278 DSNMSF
+278 SF

-298 QNASEDLQNNLNAK
+298 QNVSEDLQNSLNAK

-318 KNNYGRMNNAAYITI
+318 KNNYGKMNNAAYITI
-333 TWLLYIIGSFEL
+333 SWLLYIIGSFEL
-345 FIVIFLMA
+345 FVAIFLMA

>member
-14 KESIYDVLKD
+14 KDSIYDVLKD

-63 SSTFEFNKDTTDFK
+63 SSTFVFNKDTTDFK

-89 NEIKDRINQEKLIS
+89 NEIKDRINQEKLIN
-103 ETDTLNYIDSI
+103 ETDTLNYIDNI
-114 SKTIESSTNING
+114 SKTIESSTDING

-140 EESTKT
+140 EESIKT
-146 LIGYYFDEMKDYS
+146 LIGYYFNEIKDYS
-159 DLSKLPTGEVLV
+159 DLNKLPTGEVLV

-199 KEENTEDYI
+199 KEENSEDYI
-208 VDPTNNSPL
+208 VDPTNNSVSNDMLSENSIFKPMSTDFTEQDL
-217 MNIENTS
+217 TDIKLQSDLSNDNSNSVATTQTQSTQLIE
-224 LENNKACE
+224 
-232 PVSTNSEALNNIV
+232 TNSDATNNR
-245 EETVNNNSIDKLGK
+245 
-259 QDKDEIIVKN
+259 
-269 DNLVNDTIN
+269 NL
-278 DSNMSF
+278 SF

-298 QNASEDLQNNLNAK
+298 QNVSEDLQNSLNAK

-318 KNNYGRMNNAAYITI
+318 KNNYGKMNNAAYITI
-333 TWLLYIIGSFEL
+333 SWLLYIIGSFEL
-345 FIVIFLMA
+345 FIAIFLMA
-353 KFL
+353 KFF